1 MRPEHSLWRSC
12 RTTRLVHCSSLR
24 ALRLR
29 VARIVELVPAASAMR
44 RLLSP
49 HQHFRRQPSLSRPQV
64 PTSCPACTAPCR
76 VDTRRRI
83 RAFAENRACPTDDL
97 GVSVGRLRDALSM
110 RYTSAQRAFREI
122 DREKRGLLSAT
133 DVALALDGTITT
145 RAALKLRPSDAEQ
158 PSAEARELAA
168 RIMEKHGS
176 VDGSGEPRITV
187 GQFAQLLS
195 QRDTPRERPTDARLR
210 GDDVRKRHMQH
221 ATDAR
226 MLFNEDISVRPRRY
240 TVPGGISCR
249 VGYHAGWDMWPAL
262 GPRPLSGML
271 VPRCIYRASS
281 LNHPLRH
288 TTFNMQH
295 TTWNQAPRRALE
307 CDRTL
312 QDGRG

>member
-1 MRPEHSLWRSC
+1 
-12 RTTRLVHCSSLR
+12 
-24 ALRLR
+24 
-29 VARIVELVPAASAMR
+29 
-44 RLLSP
+44 
-49 HQHFRRQPSLSRPQV
+49 
-64 PTSCPACTAPCR
+64 
-76 VDTRRRI
+76 
-83 RAFAENRACPTDDL
+83 
-97 GVSVGRLRDALSM
+97 M

-145 RAALKLRPSDAEQ
+145 RAALKLRLSDAEQ

-187 GQFAQLLS
+187 AQFAQLLS

-240 TVPGGISCR
+240 TVPGGTRVSCR

-262 GPRPLSGML
+262 GPHPLPGML
-271 VPRCIYRASS
+271 VPRCI
-281 LNHPLRH
+281 
-288 TTFNMQH
+288 
-295 TTWNQAPRRALE
+295 
-307 CDRTL
+307 
-312 QDGRG
+312 